1 MSDSTGEGGDGAGRA
16 WRAFED
22 DWATGRGG
30 CGELR
35 GVERGGTLNVLS
47 TECWKDD
54 DCVERVETKAIVMRL
69 QSVWLAVFGASQ
81 YLEAETL

>member
-1 MSDSTGEGGDGAGRA
+1 M
-16 WRAFED
+16 
-22 DWATGRGG
+22 
-30 CGELR
+30 
-35 GVERGGTLNVLS
+35 ERGGTLNVLS